1 MDAALEQ
8 VELPRLAE
16 RLERIWSSPRTLYGA
31 LTSVDHKKIGLR
43 YLATAF
49 VFLLLGG
56 LEAGA
61 MRAQLARPET
71 RLLSPEAY
79 DQLFSMHG
87 TTMIFW
93 YASPILSGFSNYLV
107 PLMLGARDM
116 AFPRLNAF
124 SYWTFL
130 LSGLFIYASALG
142 GVMPH
147 GGWFAYV
154 PYTNAQYSPQLN
166 MDFYALALLFLT
178 ISSTAGAINF
188 IVTILKTRCPGMS
201 VSRMP
206 LFMWS
211 TLTTSVSM
219 VFAMPAL
226 TAALIFLELDRRF
239 GTHFYDPVR
248 GGHPL
253 LWQHLFW
260 VFGHPWVYIVIL
272 PATGMA
278 SMIIPTFCRRPIV
291 GHVYV
296 ALATVSTGIFGFGVW
311 AHHMFA
317 TGMPALSTTFFS
329 AASMSVSIPSGIQV
343 FAWLATIWAAR
354 RHVLATPMLFMLGFI
369 CLFVIGGV
377 SGVMTASVP
386 FDWQATDTYFV
397 VAHLHYVLVGINLFP
412 VLAGFYYWLPKMT
425 GRMLDE
431 RLGRW
436 NFWVLFTGV
445 NLTFFPMHVVGLRGM
460 PRRIYTY
467 PAGLGWDW
475 LNLIESLGA
484 VVTVVGIL
492 LFLVNVFRSLR
503 SGALAP
509 ANPWGAATL
518 EWSTSSPPPEYNFA
532 VIPTVRGREPLWE
545 AHDAVLGPAGQPD
558 LERADPTRAA
568 ARATMADPTR
578 SESGSAP
585 GTIALQDW
593 RVLDAGK
600 ETLEST
606 LLDADPQAVLRMPED
621 SLWPL
626 ILALALTG
634 LFVALLFKAPVW
646 TLIAALATFGSI
658 AGWLWPTAATFPP
671 ASRVA

>member
-1 MDAALEQ
+1 
-8 VELPRLAE
+8 
-16 RLERIWSSPRTLYGA
+16 
-31 LTSVDHKKIGLR
+31 
-43 YLATAF
+43 
-49 VFLLLGG
+49 
-56 LEAGA
+56 
-61 MRAQLARPET
+61 
-71 RLLSPEAY
+71 
-79 DQLFSMHG
+79 
-87 TTMIFW
+87 
-93 YASPILSGFSNYLV
+93 
-107 PLMLGARDM
+107 
-116 AFPRLNAF
+116 
-124 SYWTFL
+124 
-130 LSGLFIYASALG
+130 
-142 GVMPH
+142 
-147 GGWFAYV
+147 
-154 PYTNAQYSPQLN
+154 
-166 MDFYALALLFLT
+166 
-178 ISSTAGAINF
+178 
-188 IVTILKTRCPGMS
+188 
-201 VSRMP
+201 
-206 LFMWS
+206 
-211 TLTTSVSM
+211 
-219 VFAMPAL
+219 
-226 TAALIFLELDRRF
+226 
-239 GTHFYDPVR
+239 
-248 GGHPL
+248 
-253 LWQHLFW
+253 
-260 VFGHPWVYIVIL
+260 
-272 PATGMA
+272 
-278 SMIIPTFCRRPIV
+278 MIIPTFCRRPIV

-343 FAWLATIWAAR
+343 FAWIATIWAAR

-412 VLAGFYYWLPKMT
+412 VLAGFYFWLPKMT

-436 NFWVLFTGV
+436 NFWVLFVGV

-475 LNLIESLGA
+475 LNLLESVGA
-484 VVTVVGIL
+484 VVTVVGVL
-492 LFLVNVFRSLR
+492 LFLINVFRSLR

-545 AHDAVLGPAGQPD
+545 AHDALLGPAGAPD
-558 LERADPTRAA
+558 LERADPVRAA

-585 GTIALQDW
+585 GTVALQDW

-626 ILALALTG
+626 VLALALTG

-646 TLIAALATFGSI
+646 TVIAGVATLGSI

-671 ASRVA
+671 ATRVA